1 MEKKKEVTST
11 NYTTEAEVFE
21 VLLEL
26 ARYLRS
32 PEGCPWDRKQTSLN
46 FANYVKEECDEYIEA
61 LKSGD
66 KIQIAEEFGDV
77 LFTLIAS
84 AVACELEGN
93 MNIFE
98 ALKKT
103 HAKMLK
109 RHTHVFS
116 DKRATT
122 EEEAWDSWQKVK
134 EQEKEEKGK

>member
-11 NYTTEAEVFE
+11 NYTTEEEVFK

-46 FANYVKEECDEYIEA
+46 FANYAKEECEEYIEA
-61 LKSGD
+61 LERDD
-66 KIQIAEEFGDV
+66 KTQIAEEFGDV

-84 AVACELEGN
+84 AVACESEGK
-93 MNIFE
+93 MNIFD

-103 HAKMLK
+103 HAKMLR

-116 DKRATT
+116 DKKAIT
-122 EEEAWDSWQKVK
+122 EEEAWNSWQKVK
-134 EQEKEEKGK
+134 EQEKKEKDK